1 LEEKLLA
8 IEDNKDLACT
18 HNLLRDMLA
27 DLEVRWGLPLV
38 YNAETVRGYHQHQ
51 VGFPKLVLWAA
62 LLDPHTKRLTS
73 KLLTK
78 ADLEQAWKDI
88 QAYAVSIAQNET
100 DISTNAMQVANPPGE
115 DKLLGKKR
123 KGAGAL
129 KALIDDVDSEDE
141 EEMDADIE
149 VMVASQVSQYCICKG
164 LALTE
169 EKDDVYTSPLAWWK
183 QQAPR
188 CPFVWNVALRVLHIP
203 ASSAPSEQVFSTA
216 SEIISKKR
224 T

>member
-1 LEEKLLA
+1 
-8 IEDNKDLACT
+8 
-18 HNLLRDMLA
+18 MLA

-38 YNAETVRGYHQHQ
+38 YNAETVRGYRQRQ
-51 VGFPKLVLWAA
+51 VGFPKLVLWAS
-62 LLDPHTKRLTS
+62 LLDPCTKRLTS

-88 QAYAVSIAQNET
+88 QAYAVSIAHNKT
-100 DISTNAMQVANPPGE
+100 DIYTNAMQVANPPGE
-115 DKLLGKKR
+115 DKPPGKKR
-123 KGAGAL
+123 KGTGAL
-129 KALIDDVDSEDE
+129 KALIDNMDSEDG
-141 EEMDADIE
+141 EEMDAGIE

-169 EKDDVYTSPLAWWK
+169 EKDDVYTCPLAWWK

-188 CPFVWNVALRVLHIP
+188 FSFVWNVALRMLHIP
-203 ASSAPSEQVFSTA
+203 ASSAPSERVFSTA